1 MLINVLFFWFLFPVD
16 DALGNQSRPGTRLSD
31 RSSTRQSRRS
41 SIESESAAL
50 DYTHLEQSGADEY
63 EADAQF
69 SDNEVD
75 QFLQSL
81 KEEGKL
87 SVNIFEKT
95 QRTCLAFVFVA
106 VFVFATT

>member
-1 MLINVLFFWFLFPVD
+1 MSYFYVFSPID

-63 EADAQF
+63 EGDAQF

-81 KEEGKL
+81 KESGKL
-87 SVNIFEKT
+87 SVNISSRKPSV
-95 QRTCLAFVFVA
+95 LV
-106 VFVFATT
+106 

>member
-1 MLINVLFFWFLFPVD
+1 MFLFPVD

>member
-1 MLINVLFFWFLFPVD
+1 M
-16 DALGNQSRPGTRLSD
+16 GNQSRPGTRLSD

-50 DYTHLEQSGADEY
+50 DYTHLDQSGGDEY

-81 KEEGKL
+81 KESGNL
-87 SVNIFEKT
+87 SVYTSSRKPTVLVKLLFLLLFLFLLLLKEM
-95 QRTCLAFVFVA
+95 AWPSV
-106 VFVFATT
+106 